1 MLWLQFGCTIRVC
14 SRLWLGSEAELLPAS
29 EPLVPATAPAVTRS
43 KGERFGRIMINTV
56 TPDGTKAIAL
66 SSALALLR
74 VNFSLSA
81 DRALRI
87 INASKQRLSVLDDVP
102 GDFISLGTNVAV
114 AVAMDTGIEIGCVI
128 CIGALGKGRSSQ
140 IVACGAPVSLKE
152 HPAGLLVWL
161 KWFDRIPFASMTT
174 ANVAISD

>member
-1 MLWLQFGCTIRVC
+1 
-14 SRLWLGSEAELLPAS
+14 
-29 EPLVPATAPAVTRS
+29 
-43 KGERFGRIMINTV
+43 MINTV